1 MEQVD
6 ANEIKRFYF
15 DIPLSSSLQPVTEGG
30 DYKEYPHTRFTLP
43 KYSEILEVADNI
55 GHQDTVNFFIDKY
68 YGKQGTKAKVISILN
83 I

>member
-15 DIPLSSSLQPVTEGG
+15 DTPLSSSLQPVTEGG
-30 DYKEYPHTRFTLP
+30 HYKEYPHTRFTLP
-43 KYSEILEVADNI
+43 KCSEILEVADNI
-55 GHQDTVNFFIDKY
+55 EYENTVKFFIGKY
-68 YGKQGTKAKVISILN
+68 NGKQGTKAKVISILN